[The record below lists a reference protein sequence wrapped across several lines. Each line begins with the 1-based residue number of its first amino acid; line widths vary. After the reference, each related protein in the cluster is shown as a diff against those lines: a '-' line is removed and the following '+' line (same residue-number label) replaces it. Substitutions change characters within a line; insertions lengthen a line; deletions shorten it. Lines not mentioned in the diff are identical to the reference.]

1 MLRSYRVRL
10 KDIYE
15 TLRWRG
21 QMLSV
26 FTKARLHRI
35 GLSQTTLIG
44 ITGSAGKTTTKN
56 LSHLILS
63 GFYPVNST
71 QASLGGAFG
80 PADTLL
86 ATEKHHRFCI
96 VEIGVLKPGSLDL
109 PIWLIKPKIGVLTNI
124 EKDHY
129 RAFGGRGIDGIA
141 AEKSKLIKAL
151 PANGT
156 AVLNIDDPRVR
167 AIGEQCRARII
178 WVGRD
183 EGATIRLLAA
193 TSRYPE
199 PLKLKIAY
207 QGKAYNVITQLHGTQ
222 LALSVLSALGV
233 AIAAGI
239 SLEEAIPLL
248 ANAMPTD
255 GRMQIVDGGEGVTFI
270 REDFK
275 APLWSLGTSLHYLSE
290 AVAIRKIAVIGSVS
304 DFSGVDSDKYKQFA
318 REARRHADIVI
329 FVGQNAHRA
338 LRARKD
344 ENDQALQGFLTMREA
359 VGYLR
364 KMLQPGDLVL
374 LKGSNKVDHLERL
387 VFDRQQPIQCWRERC
402 GLDRFCNHCSQLY
415 RPNPM
420 NDSAQETISPEME
433 GEKVSREVAHQ
444 AVAVT
449 PVIVGLGNP
458 GREYENTVHN
468 IGYHIIDTLAAR
480 YDGIWQTE
488 ETGQV
493 CSILLN
499 DTTVKLFKPD
509 AFMNLTGPK
518 LQQFLVSTGC
528 PPSHCMLVYDDMD
541 IELGKIKYKREGSDA
556 GHRGVKSCL
565 EALGTYAVPR
575 LRFGVREPG
584 SAKKAGEQVLTNFS
598 AAALTQLPQLIEQAI
613 DMIVQRSQAMTI
625 SACTK

>member
-1 MLRSYRVRL
+1 MLSFYRSKL

-15 TLRWRG
+15 TLCWRG
-21 QMLSV
+21 EILFV
-26 FTKARLHRI
+26 FFKARLHRI
-35 GLSQTTLIG
+35 GLPQTTLIG

-63 GFYPVNST
+63 ASYPVNST
-71 QASLGGAFG
+71 QASLGSPIGTAN
-80 PADTLL
+80 ALL
-86 ATEKHHRFCI
+86 NTKKYHRFCI

-109 PIWLIKPKIGVLTNI
+109 PIWLLKPKIGVLTNI

-141 AEKSKLIKAL
+141 TEKSKLIKAL

-167 AIGEQCRARII
+167 AIGEQCRARIT
-178 WVGRD
+178 WVGKD
-183 EGATIRLLAA
+183 KDATIRLIDA

-199 PLKLKIAY
+199 PLKLTIAY
-207 QGKAYNVITQLHGTQ
+207 QGKTYDVITQLHGTQ

-233 AIAAGI
+233 AIAVGI

-248 ANAMPTD
+248 ANAIPTD

-275 APLWSLGTSLHYLSE
+275 APLWSLGTSLQFLGG
-290 AVAIRKIAVIGSVS
+290 AIANRKIAVIGSVS
-304 DFSGVDSDKYKQFA
+304 DFNGKSPSIYRRCA
-318 REARRHADIVI
+318 REAKEYADIVI

-338 LRARKD
+338 LRARKE
-344 ENDQALQGFLTMREA
+344 ENDQALQGFATTREA
-359 VGYLR
+359 AGYLR
-364 KMLQPGDLVL
+364 KILQPGDLVL
-374 LKGSNKVDHLERL
+374 LKGSNKADHLGRL
-387 VFDRQQPIQCWRERC
+387 VFDRQQPVQCWREHC
-402 GLDRFCNHCSQLY
+402 ELEWFCNHCSQLY

-420 NDSAQETISPEME
+420 NDTVRETISPEMG
-433 GEKVSREVAHQ
+433 GEEVSQKVAHQ

-458 GREYENTVHN
+458 GKEYENTVHN
-468 IGYHIIDTLAAR
+468 IGYRVIDTLAER
-480 YDGIWQTE
+480 HDGIWQTE
-488 ETGQV
+488 ESGQV
-493 CSILLN
+493 CSIQLN
-499 DTTVKLFKPD
+499 GTAVKLFKPD

-518 LQQFLVSTGC
+518 LQHFLASTGC

-541 IELGKIKYKREGSDA
+541 IELGKIKYKREGGDA

-584 SAKKAGEQVLTNFS
+584 SAKKAGEQVLTDFS
-598 AAALTQLPQLIEQAI
+598 AAALTQLPQLIEQAM
-613 DMIVQRSQAMTI
+613 DMIAQRSQAMTI
-625 SACTK
+625 